1 MHTYE
6 DTSLRCNDCG
16 VEIPLVAIAGP
27 DGTVALTVE
36 EYLHL
41 LHLAGYDLFCEVCLD
56 GREVEWQLTPGQSA
70 DHQPKRAAAWFS
82 PGEAITLRDGED
94 VISISNVARGSVDDM
109 TRCTAFRNRQD
120 IQTFH

>member
-6 DTSLRCNDCG
+6 DISLRCNDCG
-16 VEIPLVAIAGP
+16 AEILRAAIAGP

-56 GREVEWQLTPGQSA
+56 GRDVEWQLTPGQSA
-70 DHQPKRAAAWFS
+70 DHQPKRAAA
-82 PGEAITLRDGED
+82 
-94 VISISNVARGSVDDM
+94 
-109 TRCTAFRNRQD
+109 
-120 IQTFH
+120 